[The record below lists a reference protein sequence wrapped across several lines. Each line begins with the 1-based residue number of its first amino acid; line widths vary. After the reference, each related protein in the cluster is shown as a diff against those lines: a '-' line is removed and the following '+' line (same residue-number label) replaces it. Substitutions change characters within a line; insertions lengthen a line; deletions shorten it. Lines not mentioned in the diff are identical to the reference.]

1 LPYEFIGVKVLLPI
15 LPFCKNYTLFQGL
28 LMRGMGNYKEQSDN
42 QRNLKTK
49 NVILALEQTPPEAE
63 RKPPELLRWCPR
75 HFRHIE
81 TPF

>member
-1 LPYEFIGVKVLLPI
+1 
-15 LPFCKNYTLFQGL
+15 
-28 LMRGMGNYKEQSDN
+28 MYKEQSDN

-63 RKPPELLRWCPR
+63 KKPPELLRWCPR